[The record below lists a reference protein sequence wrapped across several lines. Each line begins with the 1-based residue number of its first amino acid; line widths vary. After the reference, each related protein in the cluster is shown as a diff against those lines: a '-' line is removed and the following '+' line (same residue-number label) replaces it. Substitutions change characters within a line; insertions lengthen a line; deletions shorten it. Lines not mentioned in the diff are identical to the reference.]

1 MKFTIC
7 QQSTGR
13 MRVRMAVRRMTLEE
27 ADRLEAFL
35 AGLPG
40 VVQASVHER
49 TCCAVIRY
57 TGPRQPLT
65 AALSRFSY
73 AAAPAGHPLCH
84 TTD

>member
-40 VVQASVHER
+40 VVQASV
-49 TCCAVIRY
+49 
-57 TGPRQPLT
+57 P
-65 AALSRFSY
+65 
-73 AAAPAGHPLCH
+73 
-84 TTD
+84 